1 MKKCVSYWKAGA
13 ILAAAVMAA
22 GNVGVTLPVVAT
34 TNTGAATGNF
44 GMQDE
49 AGIQKGTIT
58 VKGVTDDVVTVK
70 AYKLV
75 TGYYKDGKLVKY
87 VQVDPENAPVAA
99 IGDQTKGQTKDT
111 DAANENDDSNNI
123 ITEEELAKAAGAVQ
137 SGHYKSDTKNTVKL
151 TKGDDG
157 NYTASVT
164 PGLYMI
170 LVIGVK
176 DTDARVYNPGVVA
189 VNVSDVNTG
198 TVEGSTVDFRNF
210 FTTTDGTTPSK
221 VYLKSSL
228 GAKNFDKKIE
238 NSVKLA
244 AEAKGDTPGEKK
256 TTKITNGHGDTV
268 AFGDTIHYTM
278 SGLVIPSFSK
288 DYTAKHYYITDKLTP
303 AEGFTDITNI
313 VVTDTVSKKAL
324 AVGTDYDLQ
333 SLDGKGAFDTGDK
346 KSFRITLKDA
356 YLDAHRADETR
367 PTLTIT
373 YETKLTGKAG
383 VNFSENLNHA
393 ELHFSNDPSDEKG
406 ENEHVE
412 KVNTYHYTFTVD
424 GLIDGQSGSKDET
437 YELNKVTEAVNK
449 VTEAGAQYKNGVS
462 PHPLADATF
471 GLYSDEACTK
481 PVKARMVNEQTGE
494 VTTGTDDYTSVSDK
508 NGHFSF
514 AGLDEGTYYVKETLA
529 PAGYGLSDAVYKFV
543 ITAEMDETSGVLN
556 GYSVK
561 TYVNSEAAG
570 QTGFTTKAGS
580 AEYKTTAKTAEDGTV
595 TNTITGRDKTEPMEV
610 VDTKTQNL
618 PSTGGIGNTW
628 FYLVGIGGM
637 AGAAVVFAAVKK
649 SKKEE

>member
-1 MKKCVSYWKAGA
+1 MKKCVSYWKASA

-22 GNVGVTLPVVAT
+22 GNVGVTLPVI
-34 TNTGAATGNF
+34 AATPAAVAGTS
-44 GMQDE
+44 GMQNE
-49 AGIQKGTIT
+49 AGIAKGTIT
-58 VKGVTDDVVTVK
+58 VAGVTDDDVTVR

-75 TGYYKDGKLVKY
+75 TGYYKDKKLVKY
-87 VQVDPENAPVAA
+87 VQVDPTNAPVAA
-99 IGDQTKGQTKDT
+99 IRDQAKGQIKDA
-111 DAANENDDSNNI
+111 DADNKNDDGNDI
-123 ITEEELAKAAGAVQ
+123 ITEDELAEAAGAVQ
-137 SGHYKSDTKNTVKL
+137 SGAYTVTETGEAQNTFTL
-151 TKGDDG
+151 TKGHDG
-157 NYTASVT
+157 SYTANVT

-170 LVIGVK
+170 LVTGGA
-176 DTDARVYNPGVVA
+176 ARVYNPGVVA

-244 AEAKGDTPGEKK
+244 AEAEGDTTGEK

-278 SGLVIPSFSK
+278 SGLVVPSFSK
-288 DYTAKHYYITDKLTP
+288 DYTTKHYYITDKLTP

-313 VVTDTVSKKAL
+313 VVTDTVSGKAL
-324 AVGTDYDLQ
+324 TEGHDYDLQ
-333 SLDGKGAFDTGDK
+333 SLDGNGAFDTGDK
-346 KSFRITLKDA
+346 KSFRITLTDE
-356 YLDAHRADETR
+356 YLENHRADATR

-373 YETKLTGKAG
+373 YGTKLTGKAG

-406 ENEHVE
+406 GKEHVE
-412 KVNTYHYTFTVD
+412 KVNTYHYTFTVG
-424 GLIDGQSGSKDET
+424 GLIDGQSGKEDET
-437 YELNKVTEAVNK
+437 YELNKVTKARDK
-449 VTEAGAQYKNGVS
+449 YTDGVS
-462 PHPLADATF
+462 ASALAGATF

-481 PVKARMVNEQTGE
+481 PVKARTVNEQTGE
-494 VTTGTDDYTSVSDK
+494 VTTGTNDYTSVSDK

-543 ITAEMDETSGVLN
+543 ITADMDETSGVLN
-556 GYSVK
+556 GYSV
-561 TYVNSEAAG
+561 TAYVNSESAG

-580 AEYKTTAKTAEDGTV
+580 AEYKTTATPAEDGTV
-595 TNTITGRDKTEPMEV
+595 TNTITGQDKTVPMEV

>member
-34 TNTGAATGNF
+34 AHSEDTGAATGKF

-58 VKGVTDDVVTVK
+58 VAGVTDDGVTVK

-87 VQVDPENAPVAA
+87 VQVDPTNAPVAA
-99 IGDQTKGQTKDT
+99 VEDQAKGQTKDT
-111 DAANENDDSNNI
+111 DAANKNDDSNDI
-123 ITEEELAKAAGAVQ
+123 ITEDELAKAAGAVQ
-137 SGHYKSDTKNTVKL
+137 SGAYTVTETGEAQNTFTLAKGSD
-151 TKGDDG
+151 GS
-157 NYTASVT
+157 YTANVT

-170 LVIGVK
+170 LVTGGA
-176 DTDARVYNPGVVA
+176 ARVYNPGVVA

-198 TVEGSTVDFRNF
+198 AVEGSTVDFCNF

-228 GAKNFDKKIE
+228 GADSFDKKIA

-244 AEAKGDTPGEKK
+244 AEAEKATTGENP
-256 TTKITNGHGDTV
+256 TKIQNGHGDTV

-278 SGLVIPSFSK
+278 SGLVVPSFSK
-288 DYTAKHYYITDKLTP
+288 DYTEKHYYITDKLTP

-313 VVTDTVSKKAL
+313 VVTDTVSKNAL
-324 AVGTDYDLQ
+324 AAGKDYDLQ

-346 KSFRITLKDA
+346 KSFRITLKDS

-393 ELHFSNDPSDEKG
+393 ELHFSNDPSEKTG
-406 ENEHVE
+406 GKEHVE

-437 YELNKVTEAVNK
+437 YELNKVTKAEDK
-449 VTEAGAQYKNGVS
+449 YTDGVS
-462 PHPLADATF
+462 ASALAGATF

-481 PVKARMVNEQTGE
+481 PVKARTVNEQTGE
-494 VTTGTDDYTSVSDK
+494 VTTGTDDYTSVSDEH
-508 NGHFSF
+508 GHFSF

-529 PAGYGLSDAVYKFV
+529 PKGYGLSDAVYKFV
-543 ITAEMDETSGVLN
+543 ITADMNETTGVLN
-556 GYSVK
+556 SYSVK
-561 TYVNSEAAG
+561 TYVNSVSAG
-570 QTGFTTKAGS
+570 QTGFTKEAGS
-580 AEYKTTAKTAEDGTV
+580 AVYKTTAVTAEDGTV
-595 TNTITGRDKTEPMEV
+595 TNTITGRDKTVPMEV

>member
-1 MKKCVSYWKAGA
+1 MKKCVSYWKASA

-22 GNVGVTLPVVAT
+22 GNVGVTLPVI
-34 TNTGAATGNF
+34 AATPAAVAGTS
-44 GMQDE
+44 GMQNE
-49 AGIQKGTIT
+49 AGIAKGTIT
-58 VKGVTDDVVTVK
+58 VAGVTDDDVTVR

-75 TGYYKDGKLVKY
+75 TGYYKDKKLVKY
-87 VQVDPENAPVAA
+87 VQVDPTNAPVAA
-99 IGDQTKGQTKDT
+99 IRDQAKGQIKDA
-111 DAANENDDSNNI
+111 DADNKNDDGNDI
-123 ITEEELAKAAGAVQ
+123 ITEDELAEAAGAVQ
-137 SGHYKSDTKNTVKL
+137 SGAYTVTETGEAQNTFTL
-151 TKGDDG
+151 TKGHDG
-157 NYTASVT
+157 SYTANVT

-170 LVIGVK
+170 LVTGGA
-176 DTDARVYNPGVVA
+176 ARVYNPGVVA

-244 AEAKGDTPGEKK
+244 AEAEGDTTGEK

-313 VVTDTVSKKAL
+313 VVTDTVSKKPLTA
-324 AVGTDYDLQ
+324 GTDYDLQ

-393 ELHFSNDPSDEKG
+393 ELHFSNDPSEKTG
-406 ENEHVE
+406 GKEHVE

-437 YELNKVTEAVNK
+437 YELNKVKKARDNYTK
-449 VTEAGAQYKNGVS
+449 GVS
-462 PHPLADATF
+462 ASALEGATF

-481 PVKARMVNEQTGE
+481 PVKARTVNEQTGE
-494 VTTGTDDYTSVSDK
+494 VTTGTDDYTSVSDT

-514 AGLDEGTYYVKETLA
+514 AGLDEGTYYVKETKA
-529 PAGYGLSDAVYKFV
+529 PNGYGLSDAVYKFV

-561 TYVNSEAAG
+561 TYVNSESAG

-580 AEYKTTAKTAEDGTV
+580 AEYKTTATPAEDGTV
-595 TNTITGRDKTEPMEV
+595 TNTITGLDKTEPMEV

>member
-1 MKKCVSYWKAGA
+1 MKKCVSYWKASA

-22 GNVGVTLPVVAT
+22 GNVGVTLPVI
-34 TNTGAATGNF
+34 AATPAAVAGTS
-44 GMQDE
+44 GMQNE
-49 AGIQKGTIT
+49 AGIAKGTIT
-58 VKGVTDDVVTVK
+58 VAGVTDDDVTVR

-75 TGYYKDGKLVKY
+75 TGYYKDKKLVKY
-87 VQVDPENAPVAA
+87 VQVDPTNAPVAA
-99 IGDQTKGQTKDT
+99 IRDQAKGQIKDA
-111 DAANENDDSNNI
+111 DADNKNDDGNDI
-123 ITEEELAKAAGAVQ
+123 ITEDELAEAAGAVQ
-137 SGHYKSDTKNTVKL
+137 SGAYTVTETGEAQNTFTL
-151 TKGDDG
+151 TKGHDG
-157 NYTASVT
+157 SYTANVT

-170 LVIGVK
+170 LVTGGA
-176 DTDARVYNPGVVA
+176 ARVYNPGVVA

-244 AEAKGDTPGEKK
+244 AEAEGDTTGEK

-313 VVTDTVSKKAL
+313 VVTDTVSKKPLTA
-324 AVGTDYDLQ
+324 GTDYDLQ

-346 KSFRITLKDA
+346 KSFRITLKDK
-356 YLDAHRADETR
+356 YLDDHRADAPR

-373 YETKLTGKAG
+373 YKTKLTGKAG

-393 ELHFSNDPSDEKG
+393 ELHFSNDPSEKTG
-406 ENEHVE
+406 GKEHVE

-437 YELNKVTEAVNK
+437 YELNKVKKARDNYTK
-449 VTEAGAQYKNGVS
+449 GVS
-462 PHPLADATF
+462 ASALEGATF

-543 ITAEMDETSGVLN
+543 ITADMDETSGVLN
-556 GYSVK
+556 GYSV
-561 TYVNSEAAG
+561 TAYVNSESAG
-570 QTGFTTKAGS
+570 QTGFTTEAGS

-595 TNTITGRDKTEPMEV
+595 TNTITGQDKTVPMEV

>member
-34 TNTGAATGNF
+34 TNTGAATVNY

-58 VKGVTDDVVTVK
+58 VAGVTDDGVTVK

-99 IGDQTKGQTKDT
+99 VGDQTKGQTKDT
-111 DAANENDDSNNI
+111 DPDNKMNDSNDI
-123 ITEEELAKAAGAVQ
+123 ITEDELAKAAGAVQ
-137 SGHYKSDTKNTVKL
+137 SNKYTSDDKNTVTL
-151 TKGDDG
+151 TKGNDG

-170 LVIGVK
+170 LVTGVK
-176 DTDARVYNPGVVA
+176 AADARVYNPGVVA

-198 TVEGSTVDFRNF
+198 AVEGSTVDFSHF

-228 GAKNFDKKIE
+228 GAENFDKKIE

-244 AEAKGDTPGEKK
+244 AEAEGDTTGEK

-313 VVTDTVSKKAL
+313 VVTDTVSKKPLTAE
-324 AVGTDYDLQ
+324 TDYDLQ

-346 KSFRITLKDA
+346 KSFRITLKDK
-356 YLDAHRADETR
+356 YLDDHRADATR

-393 ELHFSNDPSDEKG
+393 ELHFSNDPSDETG
-406 ENEHVE
+406 GTEHVE

-437 YELNKVTEAVNK
+437 YELNKVTEA
-449 VTEAGAQYKNGVS
+449 GAKQYVNGVS
-462 PHPLADATF
+462 PHPLAGATF

-481 PVKARMVNEQTGE
+481 PVKARTVDETTGE

-514 AGLDEGTYYVKETLA
+514 AGLDEGTYYVKETKA

-543 ITAEMDETSGVLN
+543 ITATMDETSGVLN
-556 GYSVK
+556 SYSVK

-570 QTGFTTKAGS
+570 QTGFTTEAGS
-580 AEYKTTAKTAEDGTV
+580 AEYKTNAKTAEDGTV
-595 TNTITGRDKTEPMEV
+595 TNTTITGLDKTEPMEV

>member
-22 GNVGVTLPVVAT
+22 GNVGVTLPVVAI

-58 VKGVTDDVVTVK
+58 VAGVTDDGVTVK

-87 VQVDPENAPVAA
+87 VPVDPENAPVAA
-99 IGDQTKGQTKDT
+99 VGDQTRGQTKDT
-111 DAANENDDSNNI
+111 DAANKNDDSNDI
-123 ITEEELAKAAGAVQ
+123 ITEDELAKAAGAVQ
-137 SGHYKSDTKNTVKL
+137 SGAYKSDDTNTVTL
-151 TKGDDG
+151 TKGPEPDG

-170 LVIGVK
+170 LVTGVK
-176 DTDARVYNPGVVA
+176 DADARVYNPGVVA

-244 AEAKGDTPGEKK
+244 AEAEGDTTGEK

-303 AEGFTDITNI
+303 AEGFTDITSI

-324 AVGTDYDLQ
+324 TAGHDYDLQ

-346 KSFRITLKDA
+346 KSFRITLKDK
-356 YLDAHRADETR
+356 YLDDHRADAPR

-393 ELHFSNDPSDEKG
+393 ELHFSNDPSEKTG
-406 ENEHVE
+406 GKEHVE

-437 YELNKVTEAVNK
+437 YELNKVKKARDNYTK
-449 VTEAGAQYKNGVS
+449 GVS
-462 PHPLADATF
+462 ASALEGATF

-481 PVKARMVNEQTGE
+481 PVKARTVNEQTGE
-494 VTTGTDDYTSVSDK
+494 VTTGTDDYTSVSDT

-514 AGLDEGTYYVKETLA
+514 AGLDEGTYYVKETKA

-595 TNTITGRDKTEPMEV
+595 TNTITGLDDTKPMEV

>member
-22 GNVGVTLPVVAT
+22 GNVGVTLPVI
-34 TNTGAATGNF
+34 AATPAAVAETS

-49 AGIQKGTIT
+49 NGIAKGTIT
-58 VKGVTDDVVTVK
+58 VAGVTDDGVTVK

-87 VQVDPENAPVAA
+87 VQVDPANAPVAA
-99 IGDQTKGQTKDT
+99 VGDQTKGQTKDT
-111 DAANENDDSNNI
+111 DPDNSADDKNDI
-123 ITEEELAKAAGAVQ
+123 ITEEELAQAAGAVQ
-137 SGHYKSDTKNTVKL
+137 SGAYTVTETGEAQNTFTL
-151 TKGDDG
+151 TKGNDG

-170 LVIGVK
+170 LVTGVK
-176 DTDARVYNPGVVA
+176 DADAKVYNPGVVA
-189 VNVSDVNTG
+189 VNVSDVNAG
-198 TVEGSTVDFRNF
+198 TVEGSTVDFSHF

-228 GAKNFDKKIE
+228 GADKFDKKIA

-244 AEAKGDTPGEKK
+244 AEAEKATTGENP
-256 TTKITNGHGDTV
+256 TKIQNGHGDTV

-303 AEGFTDITNI
+303 AEGFTGITNI

-324 AVGTDYDLQ
+324 IAGQDYDLQ

-356 YLDAHRADETR
+356 YLDAHRADAKR

-393 ELHFSNDPSDEKG
+393 ELHFSNDPSDETGGK
-406 ENEHVE
+406 EHVE

-437 YELNKVTEAVNK
+437 YELNKVTKAHDNYTK
-449 VTEAGAQYKNGVS
+449 GVS
-462 PHPLADATF
+462 ASALEGATF

-543 ITAEMDETSGVLN
+543 ITAEMDETSGILN

-561 TYVNSEAAG
+561 TYVNSESAG
-570 QTGFTTKAGS
+570 QTGFTTEAGS
-580 AEYKTTAKTAEDGTV
+580 AEYKTTAQTEEDGTV
-595 TNTITGRDKTEPMEV
+595 TNAITGLDDTKPMEV

>member
-1 MKKCVSYWKAGA
+1 
-13 ILAAAVMAA
+13 
-22 GNVGVTLPVVAT
+22 
-34 TNTGAATGNF
+34 
-44 GMQDE
+44 
-49 AGIQKGTIT
+49 
-58 VKGVTDDVVTVK
+58 
-70 AYKLV
+70 
-75 TGYYKDGKLVKY
+75 
-87 VQVDPENAPVAA
+87 
-99 IGDQTKGQTKDT
+99 
-111 DAANENDDSNNI
+111 
-123 ITEEELAKAAGAVQ
+123 
-137 SGHYKSDTKNTVKL
+137 
-151 TKGDDG
+151 
-157 NYTASVT
+157 
-164 PGLYMI
+164 
-170 LVIGVK
+170 
-176 DTDARVYNPGVVA
+176 
-189 VNVSDVNTG
+189 
-198 TVEGSTVDFRNF
+198 
-210 FTTTDGTTPSK
+210 
-221 VYLKSSL
+221 
-228 GAKNFDKKIE
+228 
-238 NSVKLA
+238 
-244 AEAKGDTPGEKK
+244 
-256 TTKITNGHGDTV
+256 
-268 AFGDTIHYTM
+268 M
-278 SGLVIPSFSK
+278 SGLVVPSFSK
-288 DYTAKHYYITDKLTP
+288 DYKAKHYYITDKLTP

-324 AVGTDYDLQ
+324 TAGTDYDLQ

-393 ELHFSNDPSDEKG
+393 ELHFSNDPLDETGGK
-406 ENEHVE
+406 EHVE

-437 YELNKVTEAVNK
+437 YELNKVTEA
-449 VTEAGAQYKNGVS
+449 GAKYENGVS
-462 PHPLADATF
+462 PNALEGATF

-481 PVKARMVNEQTGE
+481 PVKARTVNEQTGE
-494 VTTGTDDYTSVSDK
+494 VTTGTDDYTSVSDT

-514 AGLDEGTYYVKETLA
+514 AGLDEGTYYVKETKA
-529 PAGYGLSDAVYKFV
+529 PNGYGLSDAVYKFV

-561 TYVNSEAAG
+561 TYVNSVSAG
-570 QTGFTTKAGS
+570 QTGFTTEAGS

-595 TNTITGRDKTEPMEV
+595 TNTITGLDKTEPMEV

>member
-1 MKKCVSYWKAGA
+1 
-13 ILAAAVMAA
+13 MAA
-22 GNVGVTLPVVAT
+22 GNVGVTLPVIASIP
-34 TNTGAATGNF
+34 AAVTEVS

-49 AGIQKGTIT
+49 TGIQKGTIT
-58 VKGVTDDVVTVK
+58 AAGIKDEGVTVT

-87 VQVDPENAPVAA
+87 VQVDPTNAPVAA
-99 IGDQTKGQTKDT
+99 IGDQTRGQTKDT
-111 DAANENDDSNNI
+111 DAANKNDDSNDI

-137 SGHYKSDTKNTVKL
+137 SGAYTSDATNTVTL
-151 TKGDDG
+151 TKGDKGDDG
-157 NYTASVT
+157 SYTYTANVT

-170 LVIGVK
+170 LVTGGA
-176 DTDARVYNPGVVA
+176 ARVYNPGVVA

-198 TVEGSTVDFRNF
+198 AVEGSTVDFRNF
-210 FTTTDGTTPSK
+210 FTTTDGTTPPK

-228 GAKNFDKKIE
+228 GAENFDKKIE

-244 AEAKGDTPGEKK
+244 AEAEGDTTGTK

-278 SGLVIPSFSK
+278 SGLVVPSFSK

-313 VVTDTVSKKAL
+313 VVTDTVSRQPLTA
-324 AVGTDYDLQ
+324 GQDYDLQ

-356 YLDAHRADETR
+356 YLDAHRADATR

-406 ENEHVE
+406 EKKGEKEHVE

-437 YELNKVTEAVNK
+437 YELNKVKKAHDNYTK
-449 VTEAGAQYKNGVS
+449 GVS
-462 PHPLADATF
+462 ASALEGATF

-543 ITAEMDETSGVLN
+543 ITAEMDKTSGVLN
-556 GYSVK
+556 SYSVK
-561 TYVNSEAAG
+561 TYVNSESAG
-570 QTGFTTKAGS
+570 QTGFTTEAGS
-580 AEYKTTAKTAEDGTV
+580 AEYKTTAKTEKDGTV
-595 TNTITGRDKTEPMEV
+595 TNTITGLSDTKPMEV

>member
-22 GNVGVTLPVVAT
+22 GNVGVTLPVI
-34 TNTGAATGNF
+34 AATPAAVAGTS

-49 AGIQKGTIT
+49 TGIAKGTIT
-58 VKGVTDDVVTVK
+58 VAGVTDDGVTVK

-75 TGYYKDGKLVKY
+75 TGYYKDKKLVKY
-87 VQVDPENAPVAA
+87 VQVDPTNAPVAA

-111 DAANENDDSNNI
+111 DPDNKMNDSNDI
-123 ITEEELAKAAGAVQ
+123 ITEDELAKAAGAVQ
-137 SGHYKSDTKNTVKL
+137 SGAYTSDGTNTVTL
-151 TKGDDG
+151 TKGNDG
-157 NYTASVT
+157 YTASVT

-170 LVIGVK
+170 LVTGVK
-176 DTDARVYNPGVVA
+176 DADAKVYNPGVVA

-198 TVEGSTVDFRNF
+198 AVEGSTVDFSHF

-244 AEAKGDTPGEKK
+244 AEAEKATTGENP
-256 TTKITNGHGDTV
+256 TKIPNGHGDTV

-288 DYTAKHYYITDKLTP
+288 DYMAKHYYITDKLTP

-313 VVTDTVSKKAL
+313 VVTD
-324 AVGTDYDLQ
+324 
-333 SLDGKGAFDTGDK
+333 GAFDTGDK
-346 KSFRITLKDA
+346 KSFRITLKDS
-356 YLDAHRADETR
+356 YLDEHRADENR

-393 ELHFSNDPSDEKG
+393 ELHFSNDPSDETGGK
-406 ENEHVE
+406 EHVE

-437 YELNKVTEAVNK
+437 YELNKVTEA
-449 VTEAGAQYKNGVS
+449 GAEKYVNGVS
-462 PHPLADATF
+462 PHPLAGATF

-481 PVKARMVNEQTGE
+481 PVKARTVNEQTGE
-494 VTTGTDDYTSVSDK
+494 VTTGTNDYTSVSDK

-543 ITAEMDETSGVLN
+543 ITATMDGTTGVLN

-561 TYVNSEAAG
+561 TYVNSESAG
-570 QTGFTTKAGS
+570 QTGFTTEAGS
-580 AEYKTTAKTAEDGTV
+580 AEYKTTAETAKDGTV
-595 TNTITGRDKTEPMEV
+595 TNTITGRDKTVPMEV

>member
-22 GNVGVTLPVVAT
+22 GNVGVTLPVI
-34 TNTGAATGNF
+34 AATPAAVAGTS

-49 AGIQKGTIT
+49 TGIAKGTIT
-58 VKGVTDDVVTVK
+58 VAGVTDDGVTVK

-75 TGYYKDGKLVKY
+75 TGYYKDRKLVKY
-87 VQVDPENAPVAA
+87 VQVDPANAPVAA
-99 IGDQTKGQTKDT
+99 VGDQTKGQTKDT
-111 DAANENDDSNNI
+111 DAANKNDDSNDI
-123 ITEEELAKAAGAVQ
+123 ITEEELAEAAGAVQ
-137 SGHYKSDTKNTVKL
+137 SDKYTSNDTNTFTL
-151 TKGDDG
+151 TKGNDG

-170 LVIGVK
+170 LVTGVK
-176 DTDARVYNPGVVA
+176 DADAKVYNPGVVA

-244 AEAKGDTPGEKK
+244 AEAEGDTTGEK

-313 VVTDTVSKKAL
+313 VVTDTVSKKPLTA
-324 AVGTDYDLQ
+324 GTDYDLQ

-346 KSFRITLKDA
+346 KSFRITLKDK
-356 YLDAHRADETR
+356 YLDDHRADAPR

-393 ELHFSNDPSDEKG
+393 ELHFSNDPSEKTG
-406 ENEHVE
+406 GKEHVE

-437 YELNKVTEAVNK
+437 YELNKVTKAHDNYTK
-449 VTEAGAQYKNGVS
+449 GVS
-462 PHPLADATF
+462 ASALEGATF

-561 TYVNSEAAG
+561 TYVNSVSAG
-570 QTGFTTKAGS
+570 QTGFTTEAGS
-580 AEYKTTAKTAEDGTV
+580 AEYKTTAKTAEDGTGTV
-595 TNTITGRDKTEPMEV
+595 TNTITGLDKTEPMEV

>member
-22 GNVGVTLPVVAT
+22 GNVGVTLPVI
-34 TNTGAATGNF
+34 AATPAAVAGTS

-49 AGIQKGTIT
+49 TGIAKGTIT
-58 VKGVTDDVVTVK
+58 VAGVIDDGVTVK

-87 VQVDPENAPVAA
+87 VQVDPTNAPVAA
-99 IGDQTKGQTKDT
+99 VDNQKKGQTKDT
-111 DAANENDDSNNI
+111 DPDNKMNDSNDI
-123 ITEEELAKAAGAVQ
+123 ITEDELAKAAGAVQ
-137 SGHYKSDTKNTVKL
+137 SGNYKSDTKNTVPL

-170 LVIGVK
+170 LVTGVK
-176 DTDARVYNPGVVA
+176 DADAKVYNPGVVA

-228 GAKNFDKKIE
+228 GAKNFDKKIK

-244 AEAKGDTPGEKK
+244 AEAEGDTMGEK
-256 TTKITNGHGDTV
+256 TTKIANGHGDTV

-278 SGLVIPSFSK
+278 SGLVVPSFSK
-288 DYTAKHYYITDKLTP
+288 DYTTKHYYITDKLTP

-313 VVTDTVSKKAL
+313 VVTDTVSGKAL
-324 AVGTDYDLQ
+324 TEGHDYDLQ
-333 SLDGKGAFDTGDK
+333 SLDGNGAFDTGDK
-346 KSFRITLKDA
+346 KSFRITLTDE
-356 YLDAHRADETR
+356 YLENHRADATR

-373 YETKLTGKAG
+373 YGTKLTGKAG

-406 ENEHVE
+406 GKEHVE
-412 KVNTYHYTFTVD
+412 KVNTYHYTFTVG
-424 GLIDGQSGSKDET
+424 GLIDGQSGKEDET
-437 YELNKVTEAVNK
+437 YELNKVTKARDK
-449 VTEAGAQYKNGVS
+449 YTDGVS
-462 PHPLADATF
+462 ASALAGATF

-481 PVKARMVNEQTGE
+481 PVKARTVNEQTGE
-494 VTTGTDDYTSVSDK
+494 VTTGTNDYTSVSDK

-543 ITAEMDETSGVLN
+543 ITADMDETSGVLN
-556 GYSVK
+556 GYSV
-561 TYVNSEAAG
+561 TAYVNSESAG
-570 QTGFTTKAGS
+570 QTGFTTEAGS
-580 AEYKTTAKTAEDGTV
+580 AEYKTTAKTAEDGTGTV
-595 TNTITGRDKTEPMEV
+595 TNTITGLDKTEPMEV
-610 VDTKTQNL
+610 VDT
-618 PSTGGIGNTW
+618 
-628 FYLVGIGGM
+628 YLVGIGGM

>member
-1 MKKCVSYWKAGA
+1 MKKCVSYWKASA

-22 GNVGVTLPVVAT
+22 GNVGVTLPVI
-34 TNTGAATGNF
+34 AATPAAVAGTS
-44 GMQDE
+44 GMQNE
-49 AGIQKGTIT
+49 AGIAKGTIT
-58 VKGVTDDVVTVK
+58 VAGVTDDDVTVR

-75 TGYYKDGKLVKY
+75 TGYYKDKKLVKY
-87 VQVDPENAPVAA
+87 VQVDPTNAPVAA
-99 IGDQTKGQTKDT
+99 IRDQAKGQIKDA
-111 DAANENDDSNNI
+111 DADNKNDDGNDI
-123 ITEEELAKAAGAVQ
+123 ITEDELAEAAGAVQ
-137 SGHYKSDTKNTVKL
+137 SGAYTVTETGEAQNTFTL
-151 TKGDDG
+151 TKGHDG
-157 NYTASVT
+157 SYTANVT

-170 LVIGVK
+170 LVTGGA
-176 DTDARVYNPGVVA
+176 ARVYNPGVVA

-228 GAKNFDKKIE
+228 GAKNFDKKIK

-244 AEAKGDTPGEKK
+244 AEAEGDTMGEK
-256 TTKITNGHGDTV
+256 TTKIANGHGDTV

-324 AVGTDYDLQ
+324 IAGQDYDLQ

-346 KSFRITLKDA
+346 KSFRITLKDK
-356 YLDAHRADETR
+356 YLDDHRADAPR

-393 ELHFSNDPSDEKG
+393 ELHFSNDPSEKTG
-406 ENEHVE
+406 GKEHVE

-437 YELNKVTEAVNK
+437 YELNKVKKARDNYTK
-449 VTEAGAQYKNGVS
+449 GVS
-462 PHPLADATF
+462 ASALEGATF

-481 PVKARMVNEQTGE
+481 PVKARTVNEQTGE
-494 VTTGTDDYTSVSDK
+494 VTTGTDDYTSVSDT

-514 AGLDEGTYYVKETLA
+514 AGLDEGTYYVKETKA
-529 PAGYGLSDAVYKFV
+529 PNGYGLSDAVYKFV

-561 TYVNSEAAG
+561 TYVNSESAG

-580 AEYKTTAKTAEDGTV
+580 AEYKTTATPAEDGTV
-595 TNTITGRDKTEPMEV
+595 TNTITGLDKTEPMEV

>member
-1 MKKCVSYWKAGA
+1 MKKCVSYWKASA

-22 GNVGVTLPVVAT
+22 GNVGVTLPVI
-34 TNTGAATGNF
+34 AATPAAVAGTS
-44 GMQDE
+44 GMQNE
-49 AGIQKGTIT
+49 AGIAKGTIT
-58 VKGVTDDVVTVK
+58 VAGVTDDGVTVK

-75 TGYYKDGKLVKY
+75 TGYYKDRKLVKY
-87 VQVDPENAPVAA
+87 VQVDPTNAPVAA
-99 IGDQTKGQTKDT
+99 VGDQTKGQTKDT
-111 DAANENDDSNNI
+111 DPDNKMNDSNDI
-123 ITEEELAKAAGAVQ
+123 ITEDELAQAAGAVQ
-137 SGHYKSDTKNTVKL
+137 SGAYTVTETGEAQNTFTL
-151 TKGDDG
+151 TKGGDG
-157 NYTASVT
+157 SYTANVT

-170 LVIGVK
+170 LVTGGA
-176 DTDARVYNPGVVA
+176 ARVYNPGVVA

-228 GAKNFDKKIE
+228 GAENFDKKA

-244 AEAKGDTPGEKK
+244 AEAEKATTGENP
-256 TTKITNGHGDTV
+256 TKIQNGHGDTV

-313 VVTDTVSKKAL
+313 VVTDTVSKKPLTA
-324 AVGTDYDLQ
+324 GTDYDLQ

-346 KSFRITLKDA
+346 KSFRITLKDK
-356 YLDAHRADETR
+356 YLDDHRADATR

-393 ELHFSNDPSDEKG
+393 ELHFSNDPKDETGGK
-406 ENEHVE
+406 EHVE
-412 KVNTYHYTFTVD
+412 KVNTYHYTFTVG

-437 YELNKVTEAVNK
+437 YELNKVTKAHDNYTK
-449 VTEAGAQYKNGVS
+449 GVS
-462 PHPLADATF
+462 ASALKGATF

-514 AGLDEGTYYVKETLA
+514 AGLDEGTYYVKETKA

-543 ITAEMDETSGVLN
+543 ITAEMNETSGILN

-561 TYVNSEAAG
+561 TYVNSESAG

-580 AEYKTTAKTAEDGTV
+580 AEYKTTAVTAEDGTV
-595 TNTITGRDKTEPMEV
+595 TNTITGLDKTEPMEV

>member
-1 MKKCVSYWKAGA
+1 MKKCVSYWKASA

-22 GNVGVTLPVVAT
+22 GNVGVTLPVI
-34 TNTGAATGNF
+34 AATPAAVAGTS
-44 GMQDE
+44 GMQNE
-49 AGIQKGTIT
+49 TGIAKGTIT
-58 VKGVTDDVVTVK
+58 VAGVTDDGVTVK

-75 TGYYKDGKLVKY
+75 TGYYKDKKLVKY
-87 VQVDPENAPVAA
+87 VQVDPTNAPVAA
-99 IGDQTKGQTKDT
+99 VGDQTKGQKKDA
-111 DAANENDDSNNI
+111 DAANENDDSNDI
-123 ITEEELAKAAGAVQ
+123 ITEDELAKAAGAVQ
-137 SGHYKSDTKNTVKL
+137 SGAYTVTETGEAQNTFTL
-151 TKGDDG
+151 TKGGDG
-157 NYTASVT
+157 YTASVT

-170 LVIGVK
+170 LVTGVK
-176 DTDARVYNPGVVA
+176 DTDAKVYNPGVVA

-198 TVEGSTVDFRNF
+198 AVEGSTVDFSHF

-228 GAKNFDKKIE
+228 GAENFDKIA

-244 AEAKGDTPGEKK
+244 AEAEGDTTGKK
-256 TTKITNGHGDTV
+256 TAKIANGHGDTV

-303 AEGFTDITNI
+303 AEGFTGITNI
-313 VVTDTVSKKAL
+313 VVTDTVSKKPL
-324 AVGTDYDLQ
+324 TKGTDYDLQ

-356 YLDAHRADETR
+356 YLDAHRADATR

-393 ELHFSNDPSDEKG
+393 ELHFSNDPKDETGGK
-406 ENEHVE
+406 EHVE
-412 KVNTYHYTFTVD
+412 KVNTYHYTFTVG

-437 YELNKVTEAVNK
+437 YELNKVTKAHDNYTK
-449 VTEAGAQYKNGVS
+449 GVS
-462 PHPLADATF
+462 ASALEGATF

-481 PVKARMVNEQTGE
+481 PVKARTVNEQTGE
-494 VTTGTDDYTSVSDK
+494 VTTGTNDYTSVSDK

-514 AGLDEGTYYVKETLA
+514 AGLDEGTYYVKETKA

-543 ITAEMDETSGVLN
+543 ITATMDETTGVLN

-561 TYVNSEAAG
+561 TYVNSESAG
-570 QTGFTTKAGS
+570 QTGFTTTAGS
-580 AEYKTTAKTAEDGTV
+580 AEYTTTAKTAEDGTV
-595 TNTITGRDKTEPMEV
+595 TNTITGLDKTVPMEV

>member
-22 GNVGVTLPVVAT
+22 GNVGVTLPVI
-34 TNTGAATGNF
+34 AATPAAVAGTS

-49 AGIQKGTIT
+49 TGIKKGTIT
-58 VKGVTDDVVTVK
+58 VAGVTDDGVTVK

-75 TGYYKDGKLVKY
+75 TGYYKDKKLVKY
-87 VQVDPENAPVAA
+87 VQVDPTNAPVAA

-111 DAANENDDSNNI
+111 DAANKNDDSNDI

-137 SGHYKSDTKNTVKL
+137 SRNYKSDDANTVPL

-170 LVIGVK
+170 LVTGVK
-176 DTDARVYNPGVVA
+176 DADAKVYNPGVVA

-244 AEAKGDTPGEKK
+244 AEAEKATTGENP
-256 TTKITNGHGDTV
+256 TKIPNGHGDTV

-313 VVTDTVSKKAL
+313 VVTDTVSKNPL
-324 AVGTDYDLQ
+324 TEGRDYDLQ

-346 KSFRITLKDA
+346 KSFRITLKDE
-356 YLDAHRADETR
+356 YLDAHRADEQR

-393 ELHFSNDPSDEKG
+393 ELHFSNDPSDETGGK
-406 ENEHVE
+406 EHVE

-424 GLIDGQSGSKDET
+424 GLIDGQSGKEDET
-437 YELNKVTEAVNK
+437 YELNKVTK
-449 VTEAGAQYKNGVS
+449 AGDKYTDGVS
-462 PHPLADATF
+462 ASALAGATF

-481 PVKARMVNEQTGE
+481 PVKARTVNEQTGE
-494 VTTGTDDYTSVSDK
+494 VTTGTNDYTSVSDK

-543 ITAEMDETSGVLN
+543 ITAEMDETSGILN

-570 QTGFTTKAGS
+570 QTGFATEAGS
-580 AEYKTTAKTAEDGTV
+580 AVYKTTAVTADDGTV
-595 TNTITGRDKTEPMEV
+595 TNTVTGLDDTKPMEI

-637 AGAAVVFAAVKK
+637 AGAAVVFAAVRK

>member
-22 GNVGVTLPVVAT
+22 GNVGVTLPVI
-34 TNTGAATGNF
+34 AATPAAVAGTS

-49 AGIQKGTIT
+49 TGIAKGTIT
-58 VKGVTDDVVTVK
+58 VAGVIDDGVTVK

-75 TGYYKDGKLVKY
+75 TGYYKDKKLVKY
-87 VQVDPENAPVAA
+87 VQVDPTNAPVAA
-99 IGDQTKGQTKDT
+99 VDNQKKGQTKDT
-111 DAANENDDSNNI
+111 DPDNKMNDSNDI
-123 ITEEELAKAAGAVQ
+123 ITEDELAKAAGAVQ
-137 SGHYKSDTKNTVKL
+137 SGNYKSDTKNTVPL

-170 LVIGVK
+170 LVTGVK
-176 DTDARVYNPGVVA
+176 DADARVYNPGVVA

-228 GAKNFDKKIE
+228 GAKNFDKKIK

-244 AEAKGDTPGEKK
+244 AEAEGDTMGEK
-256 TTKITNGHGDTV
+256 TTKIANGHGDTV

-278 SGLVIPSFSK
+278 SGLVVPSFSK
-288 DYTAKHYYITDKLTP
+288 DYTTKHYYITDKLTP

-313 VVTDTVSKKAL
+313 VVTDTVSKKPL
-324 AVGTDYDLQ
+324 AAGTDYDLQ

-346 KSFRITLKDA
+346 KSFRITLKDK
-356 YLDAHRADETR
+356 YLDDHRADATR

-393 ELHFSNDPSDEKG
+393 ELHFSNDPSDETGGK
-406 ENEHVE
+406 EHVE
-412 KVNTYHYTFTVD
+412 TVNTYHYTFTVD

-437 YELNKVTEAVNK
+437 YELNKVTKAHDNYTK
-449 VTEAGAQYKNGVS
+449 GVS
-462 PHPLADATF
+462 ASALEGATF

-561 TYVNSEAAG
+561 TYVNSVSAG
-570 QTGFTTKAGS
+570 QTGFTTEAGS

-595 TNTITGRDKTEPMEV
+595 TNTITGQDKTVPMEV

>member
-1 MKKCVSYWKAGA
+1 MKKCVSYWKASA

-22 GNVGVTLPVVAT
+22 GNVGVTLPVI
-34 TNTGAATGNF
+34 AATPAAVAGAS
-44 GMQDE
+44 GMQNE
-49 AGIQKGTIT
+49 TGIQKGTIT
-58 VKGVTDDVVTVK
+58 AAGIKDEGVTVK

-87 VQVDPENAPVAA
+87 VQVDPTNAPVAA
-99 IGDQTKGQTKDT
+99 IGDQTRGQTKDT
-111 DAANENDDSNNI
+111 DAANKNDDSNDI

-137 SGHYKSDTKNTVKL
+137 SGAYTSDATNTVTL

-157 NYTASVT
+157 YTASVT

-170 LVIGVK
+170 LVTGVK
-176 DTDARVYNPGVVA
+176 DADAKVYNPGVVA

-198 TVEGSTVDFRNF
+198 KVEGSTVDFRNF

-228 GAKNFDKKIE
+228 GAENFDKKIE

-244 AEAKGDTPGEKK
+244 AEAEGDTTGEK

-303 AEGFTDITNI
+303 ADGFTNITNI

-324 AVGTDYDLQ
+324 TAGQDYDLQ
-333 SLDGKGAFDTGDK
+333 SLDGKGAFGTGDK

-393 ELHFSNDPSDEKG
+393 ELHFSNDPSDETGGK
-406 ENEHVE
+406 EHVE

-424 GLIDGQSGSKDET
+424 GLINGQSGSKDET
-437 YELNKVTEAVNK
+437 YELNKVTEA
-449 VTEAGAQYKNGVS
+449 GAKYENGVS
-462 PHPLADATF
+462 PKALEGATF

-481 PVKARMVNEQTGE
+481 PVKARTVDETTGE

-514 AGLDEGTYYVKETLA
+514 AGLDEGTYYVKETKA

-570 QTGFTTKAGS
+570 QTGFTTEAGS

-595 TNTITGRDKTEPMEV
+595 TNTITGLDKTEPMEV

>member
-22 GNVGVTLPVVAT
+22 GNVGVTLPVI
-34 TNTGAATGNF
+34 AATPAAVAGTS

-49 AGIQKGTIT
+49 TGIAKGTIT
-58 VKGVTDDVVTVK
+58 VAGVTDDGVTVK

-75 TGYYKDGKLVKY
+75 TGYYKDKKLVKY
-87 VQVDPENAPVAA
+87 VQVDPTNAPVAA

-111 DAANENDDSNNI
+111 DPDNKMNDSNDI
-123 ITEEELAKAAGAVQ
+123 ITEDELAKAAGAVQ
-137 SGHYKSDTKNTVKL
+137 SGAYTSDGTNTVTL
-151 TKGDDG
+151 TKGNDG
-157 NYTASVT
+157 YTASVT

-170 LVIGVK
+170 LVTGVK
-176 DTDARVYNPGVVA
+176 DADAKVYNPGVVA

-198 TVEGSTVDFRNF
+198 AVEGSTVDFSHF

-244 AEAKGDTPGEKK
+244 AEAEKATTGENP
-256 TTKITNGHGDTV
+256 TKIPNGHGDTV

-288 DYTAKHYYITDKLTP
+288 DYMAKHYYITDKLTP

-313 VVTDTVSKKAL
+313 VVTDTVSGKAL
-324 AVGTDYDLQ
+324 TEGHDYDLQ
-333 SLDGKGAFDTGDK
+333 SLDGNGAFDTGDK
-346 KSFRITLKDA
+346 KSFRITLKDS
-356 YLDAHRADETR
+356 YLDEHRADENR

-393 ELHFSNDPSDEKG
+393 ELHFSNDPSDETGGK
-406 ENEHVE
+406 EHVE

-437 YELNKVTEAVNK
+437 YELNKVTEA
-449 VTEAGAQYKNGVS
+449 GAEKYVNGVS
-462 PHPLADATF
+462 PHPLAGATF

-481 PVKARMVNEQTGE
+481 PVKARTVNEQTGE
-494 VTTGTDDYTSVSDK
+494 VTTGTNDYTSVSDK

-543 ITAEMDETSGVLN
+543 ITATMDGTTGVLN

-561 TYVNSEAAG
+561 TYVNSESAG
-570 QTGFTTKAGS
+570 QTGFTTEAGS
-580 AEYKTTAKTAEDGTV
+580 AEYKTTAETAKDGTV
-595 TNTITGRDKTEPMEV
+595 TNTITGRDKTVPMEV

-637 AGAAVVFAAVKK
+637 AGAAVVFAAVRK

>member
-22 GNVGVTLPVVAT
+22 GNVGVTLPVI
-34 TNTGAATGNF
+34 AATPAAVAGTS

-49 AGIQKGTIT
+49 TGIAKGTIT
-58 VKGVTDDVVTVK
+58 VAGVTDDGVTVK

-75 TGYYKDGKLVKY
+75 TGYYKDKKLVKY
-87 VQVDPENAPVAA
+87 VQVDPTNAPVAA

-111 DAANENDDSNNI
+111 DPDNKMNDSNDI
-123 ITEEELAKAAGAVQ
+123 ITEDELAKAAGAVQ
-137 SGHYKSDTKNTVKL
+137 SGAYTSDGTNTVTL
-151 TKGDDG
+151 TKGNDG
-157 NYTASVT
+157 YTASVT

-170 LVIGVK
+170 LVTGVK
-176 DTDARVYNPGVVA
+176 DADAKVYNPGVVA

-198 TVEGSTVDFRNF
+198 AVEGSTVDFSHF

-244 AEAKGDTPGEKK
+244 AEAEQASTGENP
-256 TTKITNGHGDTV
+256 TKIPIGHGDTV

-288 DYTAKHYYITDKLTP
+288 DYMAKHYYITDKLTP

-313 VVTDTVSKKAL
+313 VVTDTVSGKAL
-324 AVGTDYDLQ
+324 TEGHDYDLQ
-333 SLDGKGAFDTGDK
+333 SLDGNGAFDTGDK
-346 KSFRITLKDA
+346 KSFRITLKDS
-356 YLDAHRADETR
+356 YLDEHRADENR

-393 ELHFSNDPSDEKG
+393 ELHFSNDPSDETGGK
-406 ENEHVE
+406 EHVE

-437 YELNKVTEAVNK
+437 YELNKVTEA
-449 VTEAGAQYKNGVS
+449 GAEKYVNGVS
-462 PHPLADATF
+462 PHPLAGATF

-481 PVKARMVNEQTGE
+481 PVKARTVNEQTGE
-494 VTTGTDDYTSVSDK
+494 VTTGTNDYTSVSDK

-543 ITAEMDETSGVLN
+543 ITATMDGTTGVLN

-561 TYVNSEAAG
+561 TYVNSESAG
-570 QTGFTTKAGS
+570 QTGFTTEAGS
-580 AEYKTTAKTAEDGTV
+580 AEYKTTAETAKDGTV
-595 TNTITGRDKTEPMEV
+595 TNTITGRDKTVPMEV

-637 AGAAVVFAAVKK
+637 AGAAVVFAAVRK

>member
-22 GNVGVTLPVVAT
+22 GNVGVTLPVVAIA
-34 TNTGAATGNF
+34 NTGAATVNF
-44 GMQDE
+44 GMQNE
-49 AGIQKGTIT
+49 AGIAKGTIT
-58 VKGVTDDVVTVK
+58 VAGVTDDGVTVR

-75 TGYYKDGKLVKY
+75 TGYYKDHKLVKY
-87 VQVDPENAPVAA
+87 VQVDPTNAPVAA

-111 DAANENDDSNNI
+111 DPDNKTNDSNDI

-137 SGHYKSDTKNTVKL
+137 SGAYTSDDKNTVTL
-151 TKGDDG
+151 TKGTDD

-170 LVIGVK
+170 LVTGVK
-176 DTDARVYNPGVVA
+176 DADAKVYNPGVVA
-189 VNVSDVNTG
+189 VNVSDVNAG

-228 GAKNFDKKIE
+228 GAENFDKKIA

-244 AEAKGDTPGEKK
+244 AEAEGDTTGEK

-278 SGLVIPSFSK
+278 SGLVVPSFSK

-313 VVTDTVSKKAL
+313 VVTDTVSGKAL
-324 AVGTDYDLQ
+324 TAGKDYDPQ
-333 SLDGKGAFDTGDK
+333 SLDGKGTFDKGDK

-356 YLDAHRADETR
+356 YLDAHRADENR

-393 ELHFSNDPSDEKG
+393 ELHFSNDPSEKTG
-406 ENEHVE
+406 GKEHVE

-437 YELNKVTEAVNK
+437 YELNKVTEA
-449 VTEAGAQYKNGVS
+449 GAEKYVNGVS

-494 VTTGTDDYTSVSDK
+494 VTTGTNDYTSVSDEH
-508 NGHFSF
+508 GHFSF
-514 AGLDEGTYYVKETLA
+514 AGLDEGTYYVKETKA
-529 PAGYGLSDAVYKFV
+529 PAGYGLSDAIYKFV
-543 ITAEMDETSGVLN
+543 ITAEMNQTSGVLN

-561 TYVNSEAAG
+561 TYVNSESAG

-580 AEYKTTAKTAEDGTV
+580 AEYTTKAETAEDGTV

>member
-49 AGIQKGTIT
+49 NGIQKGTIT
-58 VKGVTDDVVTVK
+58 VAGVTDDGVTVK

-75 TGYYKDGKLVKY
+75 TGYYKDKKLVKY

-99 IGDQTKGQTKDT
+99 IGDQTRGQTKDT
-111 DAANENDDSNNI
+111 DAANKNDDSNDI
-123 ITEEELAKAAGAVQ
+123 ITEDELAQAAGAVQ
-137 SGHYKSDTKNTVKL
+137 SRKYISTNTNTFTL
-151 TKGDDG
+151 TKGNNG

-170 LVIGVK
+170 LVTGVK
-176 DTDARVYNPGVVA
+176 DTDAKVYNPGVVA

-198 TVEGSTVDFRNF
+198 KVEGSTVDFRNF

-244 AEAKGDTPGEKK
+244 AEAEGDTTGTK
-256 TTKITNGHGDTV
+256 TTKIKNGHGDTV

-278 SGLVIPSFSK
+278 SGLVVPSFSK
-288 DYTAKHYYITDKLTP
+288 DYTATHYYITDKLTP
-303 AEGFTDITNI
+303 AEGFTDITSI

-324 AVGTDYDLQ
+324 TARHDYDLQ

-346 KSFRITLKDA
+346 KSFRITLKDS
-356 YLDAHRADETR
+356 YLDDHRADETR

-393 ELHFSNDPSDEKG
+393 ELHFSNDPLDETGGK
-406 ENEHVE
+406 EHVE

-437 YELNKVTEAVNK
+437 YELNKVKKAHDNYTK
-449 VTEAGAQYKNGVS
+449 GVS
-462 PHPLADATF
+462 ASALEGATF

-494 VTTGTDDYTSVSDK
+494 VTTGTNDYTSVSDK

-514 AGLDEGTYYVKETLA
+514 AGLDEGTYYVKETKA

-595 TNTITGRDKTEPMEV
+595 TNTITGLDKTEPMEV

>member
-1 MKKCVSYWKAGA
+1 M
-13 ILAAAVMAA
+13 I
-22 GNVGVTLPVVAT
+22 
-34 TNTGAATGNF
+34 
-44 GMQDE
+44 
-49 AGIQKGTIT
+49 
-58 VKGVTDDVVTVK
+58 
-70 AYKLV
+70 LV
-75 TGYYKDGKLVKY
+75 TG
-87 VQVDPENAPVAA
+87 
-99 IGDQTKGQTKDT
+99 
-111 DAANENDDSNNI
+111 
-123 ITEEELAKAAGAVQ
+123 
-137 SGHYKSDTKNTVKL
+137 
-151 TKGDDG
+151 
-157 NYTASVT
+157 
-164 PGLYMI
+164 
-170 LVIGVK
+170 VK
-176 DTDARVYNPGVVA
+176 DADAKVYNPGVVA

-198 TVEGSTVDFRNF
+198 KVEGSTVDFRNF

-228 GAKNFDKKIE
+228 GADHFDKKIE

-244 AEAKGDTPGEKK
+244 AEAEGDTTGTK
-256 TTKITNGHGDTV
+256 TTKIKNGHGDTV

-278 SGLVIPSFSK
+278 SGLVVPSFSK
-288 DYTAKHYYITDKLTP
+288 DYKAKHYYITDKLTP

-313 VVTDTVSKKAL
+313 VVTDTVGKKAL
-324 AVGTDYDLQ
+324 TEGHDYDLQ
-333 SLDGKGAFDTGDK
+333 SLDGKGAFNTGDK
-346 KSFRITLKDA
+346 KSFRITLKDK
-356 YLDAHRADETR
+356 YLDDHRADATR

-393 ELHFSNDPSDEKG
+393 ELHFSNNPSDETGGK
-406 ENEHVE
+406 EHVE

-424 GLIDGQSGSKDET
+424 GLIDGQSGKEDET
-437 YELNKVTEAVNK
+437 YELNKVTEA
-449 VTEAGAQYKNGVS
+449 GADKYVNGVS
-462 PHPLADATF
+462 PHPLAGATF
-471 GLYSDEACTK
+471 GLYSDKACTK
-481 PVKARMVNEQTGE
+481 PVKARMVNKQTGE
-494 VTTGTDDYTSVSDK
+494 VTTGTNDYTSISDK

-543 ITAEMDETSGVLN
+543 ITATMDETSGVLN

-570 QTGFTTKAGS
+570 QTGFDTPAGS
-580 AEYKTTAKTAEDGTV
+580 AEYKTTAVTAEDGTV
-595 TNTITGRDKTEPMEV
+595 TNTITGRDKTVPMEV

>member
-1 MKKCVSYWKAGA
+1 MRTGA

-22 GNVGVTLPVVAT
+22 GNVGVTLPVF
-34 TNTGAATGNF
+34 AATPAAVAGTS

-49 AGIQKGTIT
+49 TGIQKGTIT
-58 VKGVTDDVVTVK
+58 AAGITDEGVTVK

-87 VQVDPENAPVAA
+87 VAVDPTNAPVAA
-99 IGDQTKGQTKDT
+99 VGDQTKGQTKDA
-111 DAANENDDSNNI
+111 DAANENDDKNDI

-137 SGHYKSDTKNTVKL
+137 SGAYTSTAENTVTL
-151 TKGDDG
+151 TKGGDG

-170 LVIGVK
+170 LVTGVK
-176 DTDARVYNPGVVA
+176 DTDAKVYNPGVVA

-198 TVEGSTVDFRNF
+198 AVEGSSVDFRNF

-228 GAKNFDKKIE
+228 GADNFDKKIA

-244 AEAKGDTPGEKK
+244 AEAEGDTTGEKA
-256 TTKITNGHGDTV
+256 TKITNGHGDTV

-278 SGLVIPSFSK
+278 SGLVVPSFSK

-324 AVGTDYDLQ
+324 VAGTDYDLQ
-333 SLDGKGAFDTGDK
+333 SLDGKGTFDTADK
-346 KSFRITLKDA
+346 KSFRITLKDS
-356 YLDAHRADETR
+356 YLDAHRADAAR
-367 PTLTIT
+367 PTLEIT

-393 ELHFSNDPSDEKG
+393 ELHFSNDPSDETG
-406 ENEHVE
+406 EKEHVE

-424 GLIDGQSGSKDET
+424 GLIDGQSGSTDET
-437 YELNKVTEAVNK
+437 YELNKVTK
-449 VTEAGAQYKNGVS
+449 AGDTYTKGVS
-462 PHPLADATF
+462 ASALAGATF
-471 GLYSDEACTK
+471 GLYSDAACTK
-481 PVKARMVNEQTGE
+481 PVKARTVNETTGE
-494 VTTGTDDYTSVSDK
+494 VTTGTADYTSVSNEK
-508 NGHFSF
+508 GHFSF

-529 PAGYGLSDAVYKFV
+529 PKGYGLSDAIYKFV
-543 ITAEMDETSGVLN
+543 ITADMDETSGVLK

-561 TYVNSEAAG
+561 TYVNSESAG
-570 QTGFTTKAGS
+570 QTGFTTEAGS
-580 AEYKTTAKTAEDGTV
+580 AAYTTNATAADDGTV
-595 TNTITGRDKTEPMEV
+595 TNVISGLDDTKPMEV